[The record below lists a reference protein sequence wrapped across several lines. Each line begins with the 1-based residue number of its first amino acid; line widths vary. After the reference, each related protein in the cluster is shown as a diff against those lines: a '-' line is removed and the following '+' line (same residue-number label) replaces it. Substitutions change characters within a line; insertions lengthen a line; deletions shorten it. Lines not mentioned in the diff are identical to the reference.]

1 LYELASDFHAHW
13 QKGNNSPHLRFII
26 QDDRNITSA
35 RLALVA
41 GVVNV
46 LAAGLSLLGVDAPLE
61 MR

>member
-1 LYELASDFHAHW
+1 
-13 QKGNNSPHLRFII
+13 
-26 QDDRNITSA
+26 
-35 RLALVA
+35 LVA